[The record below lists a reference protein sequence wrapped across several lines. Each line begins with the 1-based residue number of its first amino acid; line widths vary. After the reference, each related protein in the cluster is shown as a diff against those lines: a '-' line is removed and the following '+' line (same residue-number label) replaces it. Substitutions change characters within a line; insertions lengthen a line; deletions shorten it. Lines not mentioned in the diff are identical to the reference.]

1 MRLGFAHP
9 FAALQSCSFSSSF
22 SFSNPIW
29 NSIFSGRHGGRNLR
43 RQFDYSR
50 SGPDGGTWALQSCS
64 RSGRALDGLG
74 PAASNLF
81 AGLRRRLAFNVRV
94 HRSPFGV
101 WRASRYIG
109 SSATALMLDRARQ
122 TPNVERFKIG
132 LSLLGAFCLIQPVD
146 FWQGGRTVTG
156 SAARTGRYSLMTCVL
171 YLWPETKKNTR

>member
-1 MRLGFAHP
+1 MFCGFQEILICCSANSKWPPFRLPQPPACANVVP
-9 FAALQSCSFSSSF
+9 
-22 SFSNPIW
+22 
-29 NSIFSGRHGGRNLR
+29 SGDRNRLENH
-43 RQFDYSR
+43 
-50 SGPDGGTWALQSCS
+50 SGPGPTLQSCS

-132 LSLLGAFCLIQPVD
+132 LSVLGAFCLIQPVD

-171 YLWPETKKNTR
+171 YLWLETKKNTK